1 MRTRPSRMRQITW
14 PVSRGSKQ
22 LHFWNLWCRFVYLPC
37 SFGGSTMKAIKLSAK
52 IMYGF
57 VLKVVWVSAHA
68 RNHQLVAFTA
78 ILAIFYVHALKRLFI
93 KFRSEFRHHL
103 SILQPI
109 FPYEVQNFGDLATVA
124 IVFSHFIC
132 WKSAMFLLLVC
143 LTQWHVKYAAGVDSH
158 CENFRQV
165 WSWHDHLPP
174 SYSVL
179 LLMHYVTLWP

>member
-1 MRTRPSRMRQITW
+1 MRTRPLRMRQITW

-22 LHFWNLWCRFVYLPC
+22 LHFWNLRCRFVYLPC

-78 ILAIFYVHALKRLFI
+78 ILATFYVHALKRLFI

-124 IVFSHFIC
+124 IVFFAFYMLKVRHISTTGLFDPMTC
-132 WKSAMFLLLVC
+132 KVC
-143 LTQWHVKYAAGVDSH
+143 YRRRLPLRK
-158 CENFRQV
+158 F
-165 WSWHDHLPP
+165 PP
-174 SYSVL
+174 SL
-179 LLMHYVTLWP
+179 KLTWPSTAEL